1 MFAPR
6 LTRPSSTTARPSFP
20 LQAKLTVGAVDD
32 PLEHEADRVADQ
44 VLRMRA
50 PDIASP
56 AARPQIRRKCSGCE
70 EQDELKRKPAEPGRR
85 DPRGLDYD
93 LSAVPVHAD
102 APGTAPPIV
111 DEVLRSSGR
120 PLDAATRDFME
131 PRFGRDFSTVRLHT
145 GAEATR
151 SAAAVG
157 ASAYTVGH
165 HVVVAGDYKPEAP
178 AARRLLAHEL
188 THVVQQGAA
197 ARSSGVAPADAGA
210 VTVSARAGAT
220 AGTLS
225 RQPRNPF
232 QPGRT
237 QTTRGDFHD
246 PNFCYRIPLRD
257 ATHPDRTRVVAVMQA
272 QIITPSTCDG
282 TITLRTSVLNSGWG
296 ADAANFESYGGGM
309 SQGIFQGITRDSAA
323 ERVDYEERFRL
334 DGCGAAFE
342 HCHLIT
348 YREGGTRYV
357 FAEAFYQPRLVPSSE
372 PSGTVITDTTPSPGL
387 VVEPCDNLTPTHCG
401 GGAGGGTSGGA
412 GKASPP
418 GEKAPANPPA
428 RPPARRPE
436 KPGPRRNP

>member
-1 MFAPR
+1 MFASR
-6 LTRPSSTTARPSFP
+6 LARPSRPAAGRSFP

-32 PLEHEADRVADQ
+32 PLEHEADRVAEQ

-50 PDIASP
+50 PAIVSP
-56 AARPQIRRKCSGCE
+56 AARPQVSRKCSGCE
-70 EQDELKRKPAEPGRR
+70 EQDELKRKPAEPARR
-85 DPRGLDYD
+85 GPRGLDYD

-102 APGTAPPIV
+102 APETAPPIV

-131 PRFGRDFSTVRLHT
+131 PRFGRDFSAVRLHT
-145 GAEATR
+145 GAQAAR

-165 HVVVAGDYKPEAP
+165 HVVMAGDYTAEAP
-178 AARRLLAHEL
+178 ATRRLLAHEL

-197 ARSSGVAPADAGA
+197 APPPGVAPADTGA
-210 VTVSARAGAT
+210 VTVSPRAGAT

-225 RQPRNPF
+225 RQPQNPF
-232 QPGRT
+232 LSGRT

-282 TITLRTSVLNSGWG
+282 TITLRTSVLNSAWG

-309 SQGIFQGITRDSAA
+309 SQGIFQGITRDSTA
-323 ERVDYEERFRL
+323 ERVDYVERFQL
-334 DGCGAAFE
+334 DGCGAAFD

-348 YREGGTRYV
+348 YSENNRRYV

-372 PSGTVITDTTPSPGL
+372 PGGTVITDTTPAPGL

-401 GGAGGGTSGGA
+401 GGAGGGTSGDA

-418 GEKAPANPPA
+418 GERPPAKPPA
-428 RPPARRPE
+428 RPGPKA
-436 KPGPRRNP
+436 KP